1 MAKWQFTE
9 DKAKDAPPGVVRT
22 TFHEDGRKVV
32 GYACNGVR
40 LKDGDW
46 VDFGRVLEDKP
57 TEPAEKPRLSPPKMF
72 SKKGK

>member
-22 TFHEDGRKVV
+22 IFHEDGRKVV

-46 VDFGRVLEDKP
+46 VEEGSVVTAP
-57 TEPAEKPRLSPPKMF
+57 VEKPRLSPPKMF